1 MSHWLLPKRGV
12 ETNADAVKLFCFP
25 QAGMGAA
32 VFHAWSER
40 LAPHVQ
46 VLPVELPGHA
56 SRMREPCTTN
66 MCQLS
71 CQIVD
76 ALASSFASGPYALF
90 GHSMG
95 AWLAWEVLQELAR
108 RQLPLPLRL
117 YVSGNRAAALHGAE
131 HDLDATR
138 LHTLEADAFWQAF
151 ERRYGANPQLSEPK
165 IKAFVY
171 PVLKDDFTL
180 VETYKP
186 STPDVMTSVP
196 ITAIGARLDNRYT
209 APQVSAWQQHTTA
222 ALQEV
227 WLEGLGH
234 NYIADAPDSLLQSIA
249 SQLSCA

>member
-1 MSHWLLPKRGV
+1 MTHWLLPKRGV
-12 ETNADAVKLFCFP
+12 QTNADAVKLFCLP

-56 SRMREPCTTN
+56 SRMREPRTTDL
-66 MCQLS
+66 CQLS

-76 ALASSFASGPYALF
+76 ALASSFTAGRYALF

-95 AWLAWEVLQELAR
+95 AWVAWEVLQELSR

-117 YVSGNRAAALHGAE
+117 YVSGNRAAALSGAE

-151 ERRYGANPQLSEPK
+151 ERRYGANPQLAEPK
-165 IKAFVY
+165 IRAVVY
-171 PVLKDDFTL
+171 PMLKDDFIL
-180 VETYKP
+180 VETYK
-186 STPDVMTSVP
+186 VMTHILLRTHSNVFDSAACLCLLACSP
-196 ITAIGARLDNRYT
+196 HFKIMHDGTALLCCSTRASCRSTSAAT
-209 APQVSAWQQHTTA
+209 ADYRCI
-222 ALQEV
+222 LF
-227 WLEGLGH
+227 
-234 NYIADAPDSLLQSIA
+234 D
-249 SQLSCA
+249 